1 MEVSNLV
8 FNIIFTLEMLLKLT
22 ALGPLQYARYI
33 LTLLFNSS
41 TPIVTYVISVTGSTC
56 STQ

>member
-22 ALGPLQYARYI
+22 ALGPLQYAR
-33 LTLLFNSS
+33 
-41 TPIVTYVISVTGSTC
+41 
-56 STQ
+56 